1 VKRSSKAEQIELLGN
16 VSLFSEC
23 SKKELGQV
31 ASMMDERRVES
42 GTELT
47 REGEEG
53 DEFFV
58 VAEGLAEAVVGKKKV
73 GSIRP
78 GSFFGEMALLDQG
91 PRVATVTAKLPT
103 RVLVLDAKGF
113 GRVVR
118 DSPSVALK
126 VMKTLA
132 ERLRALETSP
142 NR

>member
-1 VKRSSKAEQIELLGN
+1 
-16 VSLFSEC
+16 
-23 SKKELGQV
+23 
-31 ASMMDERRVES
+31 MMDERRVDS
-42 GTELT
+42 GIELT

-58 VAEGLAEAVVGKKKV
+58 VAEGLAEARIGGKKV
-73 GSIRP
+73 GSIKP

-91 PRVATVTAKLPT
+91 PRVATVESKLPT

-142 NR
+142 TR

>member
-1 VKRSSKAEQIELLGN
+1 MKRTSKAEQIELLGN

-47 REGEEG
+47 REGEAG

-58 VAEGLAEAVVGKKKV
+58 VAEGLAEAVIGKKKV
-73 GSIRP
+73 GSIKP

-142 NR
+142 TR

>member
-31 ASMMDERRVES
+31 ASMMEERRVES
-42 GTELT
+42 GTDLT
-47 REGEEG
+47 TEGEPG

-58 VAEGLAEAVVGKKKV
+58 VAEGLAEAVIGGKKV
-73 GSIRP
+73 GSIKP

-91 PRVATVTAKLPT
+91 PRVATVRAKLPT

-113 GRVVR
+113 GRIVH

-132 ERLRALETSP
+132 ERLRALEEGPTG
-142 NR
+142 